1 VEDRELAW
9 ALLQQK
15 ALSRSG
21 GIAAGALDTIFRSDS
36 TLALDTDANAA
47 SHMSMLTALTH
58 RDDALDGPCETGK
71 NGLYRQTQHRRH
83 VSSSVHQA
91 STVVGQYL
99 EWKPDEYAHTD
110 LVQHPF
116 EETASRKH
124 KYSARLYGD
133 GHVHGLPWELQAG
146 ESFPVRADDGRHSGG
161 DTPRSGIAPWMQ
173 QSRDENIAATN
184 GMKHLIQRLHA
195 LPTPAF
201 VAFVKMLDA
210 AHMAAGNSGLTRHA
224 IVNALGTVHIRVD
237 QKQAALLFA
246 GAASGGRVAVTCDSM
261 FSWLDRAVNAFD
273 GASLGNKLAS
283 ARAAKDNMPVREAM
297 PAVQV
302 NFSAAPADTL
312 APVSRPAAGAAPT
325 AVVPETHVQR
335 EPPLQRNGSS
345 GSASATSAA
354 GSARFSRSPADSVDT
369 VISCSVPAP
378 VPAPVSPLA
387 SPSRSEG
394 GKWGFPRT
402 PNADSTTNAMREKE
416 GARSAHAATQ
426 NRLRNDTSHIFNASM
441 FSTEEGA
448 EEAGAGLE
456 DELFSSSTV
465 HKDIFPGSVPVQI
478 HANTSPAVADMSAAV
493 VDVLQQKRA
502 ALALLFRRLTAANA
516 GPAASTNGSVGAGLV
531 TLRAFS
537 ETISSLVGGQLG
549 ARLASDPQ
557 VTHKIA
563 CDIINAPYTCDASV
577 ATVHYTDVICH
588 LDAVLGEQQRGD
600 MDSSILR
607 RLKDKCHVA
616 TALRG
621 EKLRLLML
629 TPQLRQRLKQRFLAG
644 KSLGYQGS
652 GNRDQCSAQ
661 DLVDVFECIDLHLS
675 PLEAKFLCTAT
686 GDDALDGSRTALE
699 AGTSLGAVVRY
710 LSENVLV

>member
-1 VEDRELAW
+1 
-9 ALLQQK
+9 
-15 ALSRSG
+15 
-21 GIAAGALDTIFRSDS
+21 
-36 TLALDTDANAA
+36 
-47 SHMSMLTALTH
+47 
-58 RDDALDGPCETGK
+58 
-71 NGLYRQTQHRRH
+71 
-83 VSSSVHQA
+83 
-91 STVVGQYL
+91 
-99 EWKPDEYAHTD
+99 
-110 LVQHPF
+110 
-116 EETASRKH
+116 
-124 KYSARLYGD
+124 
-133 GHVHGLPWELQAG
+133 
-146 ESFPVRADDGRHSGG
+146 
-161 DTPRSGIAPWMQ
+161 
-173 QSRDENIAATN
+173 
-184 GMKHLIQRLHA
+184 
-195 LPTPAF
+195 
-201 VAFVKMLDA
+201 MLDA
-210 AHMAAGNSGLTRHA
+210 AHMTAGNSGLTRHA

-237 QKQAALLFA
+237 QKQAALLYA

-273 GASLGNKLAS
+273 GASLGSKLAS
-283 ARAAKDNMPVREAM
+283 AREAKDDVSVREAM

-302 NFSAAPADTL
+302 NFSAAPADTP
-312 APVSRPAAGAAPT
+312 APASRPAAGAAPT
-325 AVVPETHVQR
+325 AAVPETHVQR
-335 EPPLQRNGSS
+335 KPPPQWNGSS
-345 GSASATSAA
+345 GSASATAAA
-354 GSARFSRSPADSVDT
+354 GSAGVSRSPADSVDT
-369 VISCSVPAP
+369 VISCS

-402 PNADSTTNAMREKE
+402 PNADSTTNAMREQE
-416 GARSAHAATQ
+416 GARAAHAATQ
-426 NRLRNDTSHIFNASM
+426 NRLRNDTSHIFNASI
-441 FSTEEGA
+441 FSTEEDA
-448 EEAGAGLE
+448 NEAGAGLE

-465 HKDIFPGSVPVQI
+465 HKDIFPGSVPVQT
-478 HANTSPAVADMSAAV
+478 HATASPAAADISAAV

-516 GPAASTNGSVGAGLV
+516 GPAASTDGSVGAGLV

-600 MDSSILR
+600 MGSSILR

-616 TALRG
+616 TTLKG

-644 KSLGYQGS
+644 KSPGYQGS

-675 PLEAKFLCTAT
+675 PLEAKFLCTTT